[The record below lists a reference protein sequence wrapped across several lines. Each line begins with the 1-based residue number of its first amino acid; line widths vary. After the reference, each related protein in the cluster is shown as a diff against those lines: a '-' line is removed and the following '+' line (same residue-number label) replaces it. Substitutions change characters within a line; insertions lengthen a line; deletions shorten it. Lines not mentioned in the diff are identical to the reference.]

1 MLIPY
6 FVFSL
11 EAGANLQPPPNWMQP
26 PQSLCWLPTSRVWSA
41 VHLSHI
47 ALTSSAPHHTLG
59 SPTEREKQ
67 RTRTG
72 SSWYRCFPSAEV
84 KKKTKQKGGI
94 EVRRLLFG
102 FRHIEAGRP
111 TVLLP
116 KKKKKLFVPFLFL
129 APPFSHHL
137 KMSVFV
143 TIIHWG
149 DNHC

>member
-26 PQSLCWLPTSRVWSA
+26 PQSLCWLPTRRVWSA

-84 KKKTKQKGGI
+84 KKKGGENRGKKASVWI
-94 EVRRLLFG
+94 QAHR
-102 FRHIEAGRP
+102 GRK
-111 TVLLP
+111 TNRTFA
-116 KKKKKLFVPFLFL
+116 KKKNKPHFVLFLFL